1 MYVFRFLLF
10 VIAMGILTPRLFAAD
25 ISTAVVSG
33 QNFITITGDLVD
45 GDDWKF
51 KNIAIALDRAVVLLD
66 SRGGLSA
73 VGIEIG
79 RTVSIKGFLTA
90 VGTKGVCASSCGLI
104 WLAGRERFLYPNSRI
119 GFHAIYTTPD
129 GKPAISSDGNALVGA
144 YLRQLGFS
152 DRVVV
157 YVTQSAPTSMQWL
170 TMEDALLLGLHATL
184 VEVASPS
191 TSAQSGARD
200 VGTKDASLPPTRL
213 PLPKPRP
220 VEERVFL
227 YEERNGLQPTVSV
240 GTVAWSIGQQE
251 SPTKGLQQRIIGSI
265 KVPSKRLELE
275 LMIAPNNES
284 SLPASH
290 LIRFLFSYPLDLDN
304 DPAQVVERIAL
315 KRTEP
320 DRGSALIGVPARL
333 SDDTFVYALNDFDDA
348 VRQNLSL
355 LKTRGWMDI
364 PIALRSGQRVLL
376 TVEKGDTGSLVFER
390 VIDSWKR

>member
-1 MYVFRFLLF
+1 MFRFLLF
-10 VIAMGILTPRLFAAD
+10 VIALGIFTSRLFAAD

-45 GDDWKF
+45 GDDRRF
-51 KNIAIALDRAVVLLD
+51 KNIAIALDQAVVLLD

-90 VGTKGVCASSCGLI
+90 VGTNGVCASSCGLI
-104 WLAGRERFLYPNSRI
+104 WLAGRERFLYPNSHI
-119 GFHAIYTTPD
+119 GFHAIYTLPD

-170 TMEDALLLGLHATL
+170 TMEDASLLGLHATL

-191 TSAQSGARD
+191 TPAQAGARD
-200 VGTKDASLPPTRL
+200 VSTKETSLQPTRL
-213 PLPKPRP
+213 PVPEPRP
-220 VEERVFL
+220 IQGRVFL
-227 YEERNGLQPTVSV
+227 YEERNGLEPTVSV
-240 GTVAWSIGQQE
+240 GTVAWRISQQE
-251 SPTKGLQQRIIGSI
+251 SPTKGLQQGIIGDI
-265 KVPSKRLELE
+265 KVPSKRFEVE
-275 LMIAPNNES
+275 LMITPNNDS

-290 LIRFLFSYPLDLDN
+290 LVRFLFSYPSNLNN
-304 DPAQVVERIAL
+304 DPVKLVPHIAL
-315 KRTEP
+315 KQTEP
-320 DRGSALIGVPARL
+320 DRGNTLIGVPAQITA
-333 SDDTFVYALNDFDDA
+333 DTFVYALNDFDDA
-348 VRQNLSL
+348 VRENLSL
-355 LKTRGWMDI
+355 LKTRGWMDV
-364 PIALRSGQRVLL
+364 PITLRSGKRVLL

-390 VIDSWKR
+390 VIDAWKR